1 MNLFAK
7 FVLAASAAIAA
18 SGCATPPGQ
27 FKESDMDFVNYT
39 VAQPINQVS
48 DRIQDYERMCGGLVK
63 EFAPTWY
70 PPKSDGSITI
80 DLFLKGLAG
89 IKQDWVA
96 GIIVL
101 DEISNNST
109 AVKIGVNKTYSRPV
123 FGKPMGWADGTDR
136 MIKQIENGSNFD
148 C

>member
-7 FVLAASAAIAA
+7 IVLAASVTIVV

-39 VAQPINQVS
+39 VAQSISQVS

-63 EFAPTWY
+63 EFASTWY

-80 DLFLKGLAG
+80 DLFLKGLG
-89 IKQDWVA
+89 GSKQDWVA

-101 DEISNNST
+101 NKVSEAST
-109 AVKIGVNKTYSRPV
+109 EVKIGVNKTYSRPV
-123 FGKPMGWADGTDR
+123 FGKSMGWVDKTDR
-136 MIKQIENGSNFD
+136 MVKQIEDGSPFG